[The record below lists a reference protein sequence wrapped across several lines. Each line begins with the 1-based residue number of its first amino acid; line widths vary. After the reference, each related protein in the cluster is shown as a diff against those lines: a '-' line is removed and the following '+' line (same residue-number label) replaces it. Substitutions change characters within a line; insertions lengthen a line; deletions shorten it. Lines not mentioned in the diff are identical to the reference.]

1 MRRTRIDWRTQPV
14 GLVTTRWLAARL
26 KVSHGLIAAVMRQ
39 RGGTK
44 LPVRDAILFG
54 SCPSS
59 YATWVDAWGLA
70 PVLAWL
76 DRYAP
81 TDAAYVREHAD
92 RIHDRAR
99 DLAEAEARHA
109 EALARKESNRR
120 IRRLER
126 RAALHCHDAQR
137 APSGSP
143 KAQARRAA
151 LLDSEP
157 VGYVADSVLAELGIA
172 TRYTLEMYRSDRQI
186 RASGLR
192 RGKWEPLIAAWG
204 VDRAREWVT
213 RRMPS
218 ALPAFEAAAKPPV
231 PVRLPA
237 IDTAK
242 VDSLVARARERT
254 EPDNRRPFL
263 PPREMHAPTDKEAE
277 RRFFAEKL
285 AEFKAR
291 GGVVTFVP
299 STVADGPLRV
309 AERDTWGSSLTAGLR
324 GVDE

>member
-1 MRRTRIDWRTQPV
+1 MRRTRIDWRTQPI

-26 KVSHGLIAAVMRQ
+26 QVSHGLIAAVMRQ
-39 RGGTK
+39 RGGSK

-70 PVLAWL
+70 SVLTWL

-109 EALARKESNRR
+109 EALARKEANRR
-120 IRRLER
+120 VRRLER
-126 RAALHCHDAQR
+126 RAALHCRDAKR

-157 VGYVADSVLAELGIA
+157 VGYVADSVLVELGIA

-192 RGKWEPLIAAWG
+192 RGRWEPLISAWG
-204 VDRAREWVT
+204 LDRAREWVA
-213 RRMPS
+213 RRLPS
-218 ALPAFEAAAKPPV
+218 ELPAFEAAAKPAV
-231 PVRLPA
+231 PAPA
-237 IDTAK
+237 AVDTAK
-242 VDSLVARARERT
+242 VDSLMARARERA
-254 EPDNRRPFL
+254 EPDNRKPFL
-263 PPREMHAPTDKEAE
+263 PPRELHAPTDKEAE
-277 RRFFAEKL
+277 RRFLAEKL
-285 AEFKAR
+285 AEFQAR
-291 GGVVTFVP
+291 GGVITRATA
-299 STVADGPLRV
+299 TVADGPLRV
-309 AERDTWGSSLTAGLR
+309 AERNAWGSSLAAGLL